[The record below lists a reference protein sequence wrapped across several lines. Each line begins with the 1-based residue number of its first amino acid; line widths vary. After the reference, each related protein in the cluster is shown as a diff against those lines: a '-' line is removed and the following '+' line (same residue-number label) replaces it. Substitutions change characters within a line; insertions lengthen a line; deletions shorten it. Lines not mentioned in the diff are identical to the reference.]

1 MIPHGGYRCY
11 VHHDDE
17 PTDAPATRIVTAAAR
32 LLADGGTAAVTTRA
46 VAREAGVQAPTIY
59 RHFGDKDGLLDAVA
73 EQVMATYVARKQGT
87 DETDDPVAD
96 LRAAWERHLDFGL
109 ANPDLTRLLLAPR
122 HAGSPAS
129 TAGLE
134 VLRSRVRR
142 VASAGLLAVPEERAV
157 RMVHAAGTGLV
168 LTLLSTPPAGRD
180 AALPASVMDAVLG
193 AVLATDPVADTS
205 PAAVAVTFG
214 TVLADLP
221 GLSDA
226 ERALMAE
233 WLARALAGSA
243 GR

>member
-1 MIPHGGYRCY
+1 MDQ
-11 VHHDDE
+11 DDQR
-17 PTDAPATRIVTAAAR
+17 TDAPATRIVEAAAR
-32 LLADGGTAAVTTRA
+32 LLAEGGTAAVTTRA

-73 EQVMATYVARKQGT
+73 ELTMATYVAGKQEA
-87 DETDDPVAD
+87 DESDDPVAD
-96 LRAAWERHLDFGL
+96 LRAAWQRHLDFGL

-122 HAGSPAS
+122 HAGSPAT

-134 VLRSRVRR
+134 VLRTRVRR

-157 RMVHAAGTGLV
+157 QMVHAAGTGLV
-168 LTLLSTPPAGRD
+168 LTLLATPPAERD

-193 AVLATDPVADTS
+193 AVLTTDPVAAAS

-214 TVLADLP
+214 TVLPDLA
-221 GLSDA
+221 GLTDA

-233 WLARALAGSA
+233 WLDRALAA
-243 GR
+243 PAAR